1 MIAEPKAQPSCPVA
15 GEIEPGDRARI
26 LRHITGPRHYPDI
39 RYEHPAAG
47 EVHVVESMPP
57 KRWGSFCS
65 DATANLRYLNAHGGH
80 SWHFVHPSNL
90 ELVEKG
96 LGSYVP
102 GVSLPFSADE
112 LRHQRWET
120 YVERLR
126 VALNEEH
133 RTGYSGF
140 VNPATFLAA
149 LAIDNDSTALHY
161 AHSKRRRDGS
171 LNPCWALQA
180 FKMTR
185 FKIDAWALD
194 PLVEV
199 PGEFAS
205 YVLPTE
211 LRRDVSWSSVAE
223 HLHA

>member
-1 MIAEPKAQPSCPVA
+1 MIAETTAQRSCAVA
-15 GEIEPGDRARI
+15 GEIEPGDRVRI
-26 LRHITGPRHYPDI
+26 LRHITGPTLYPDI

-57 KRWGSFCS
+57 KRWGSYYQ
-65 DATANLRYLNAHGGH
+65 DATANLRYLDAHGGH

-102 GVSLPFSADE
+102 GVSLRFSVDE
-112 LRHQRWET
+112 LRHQRWEA
-120 YVERLR
+120 YLERLR
-126 VALNEEH
+126 VSLNEEC
-133 RTGYSGF
+133 RTGYNGF

-149 LAIDNDSTALHY
+149 LAIDNDSAALHF
-161 AHSKRRRDGS
+161 AHRKRRRDGS
-171 LNPCWALQA
+171 LNPCWARQA
-180 FKMTR
+180 FKMT
-185 FKIDAWALD
+185 KLQIDAWALD

-211 LRRDVSWSSVAE
+211 LRRVVYWGSVAM